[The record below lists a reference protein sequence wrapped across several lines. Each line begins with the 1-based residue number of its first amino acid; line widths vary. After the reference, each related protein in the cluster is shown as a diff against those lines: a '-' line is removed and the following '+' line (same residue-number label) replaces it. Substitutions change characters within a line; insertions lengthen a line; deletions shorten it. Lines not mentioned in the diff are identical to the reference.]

1 MSITKINVLVLTMI
15 ALLSVGCSGAK
26 PAEATKPADI
36 VDADSTARNVR
47 DDNASKAAPIPEN
60 QSEEKRDVEIT
71 ANIRKA
77 VVADKSLSSNA
88 HNVKIITSGGEV
100 ALRGPVKSEA
110 EKMSIEA
117 KAKEVAGLEHVHNR
131 RLYHF
136 TGRIFLR

>member
-1 MSITKINVLVLTMI
+1 MSITKINVLLLTI
-15 ALLSVGCSGAK
+15 FALVSVGCSDPKASESPK
-26 PAEATKPADI
+26 PPET
-36 VDADSTARNVR
+36 VDADNTAKNVR
-47 DDNASKAAPIPEN
+47 DDNASKAAPIPED

-110 EKMSIEA
+110 EKMTIEA
-117 KAKEVAGLEHVHNR
+117 KAKEVAGPDHVHN
-131 RLYHF
+131 LLE
-136 TGRIFLR
+136 IEIKP